1 MSLSLEFIHFTGLHL
16 NQLFSVNFSKDMFGP
31 FILQTSFLFLRKIF
45 FNCLDQRFSVP
56 YFGSLFRDT
65 NREHFMFLVIF
76 SPESSST
83 LHLCPIF
90 IQPVLQLMFFICHLF
105 LLFPLKCVF
114 SCSISVKIPCW
125 FPFNYFSSLSLEPDI
140 YMEAVMSGSR
150 PCSRLNFN
158 KIFTRLAVGMS
169 LLSLLFPQPVCS
181 ESVMLF
187 TKLRDSSLFCL
198 TG

>member
-1 MSLSLEFIHFTGLHL
+1 
-16 NQLFSVNFSKDMFGP
+16 
-31 FILQTSFLFLRKIF
+31 
-45 FNCLDQRFSVP
+45 
-56 YFGSLFRDT
+56 
-65 NREHFMFLVIF
+65 
-76 SPESSST
+76 
-83 LHLCPIF
+83 
-90 IQPVLQLMFFICHLF
+90 MFFICHLF

-169 LLSLLFPQPVCS
+169 LLSLLFPQPVAQNQWCYSQSSGTLLYSASLDDTLREPDLTYIFSGSKEAQESFKHLS
-181 ESVMLF
+181 EHLPRPKSGLLVCFMGWTVAPQNLYN
-187 TKLRDSSLFCL
+187 KVL
-198 TG
+198 TPSTPECDCIDKELIIVKKKKKSKPKKKK

>member
-1 MSLSLEFIHFTGLHL
+1 
-16 NQLFSVNFSKDMFGP
+16 
-31 FILQTSFLFLRKIF
+31 
-45 FNCLDQRFSVP
+45 
-56 YFGSLFRDT
+56 
-65 NREHFMFLVIF
+65 
-76 SPESSST
+76 
-83 LHLCPIF
+83 
-90 IQPVLQLMFFICHLF
+90 MFFICHLF

-198 TG
+198 TGWHSMWTWPHPHLLSVKGSPRKFQAPVWASSSPKEWVIGMFYGLNSGPTKFI